1 MKQRKT
7 AITSCIRDFFRL
19 AGAQDILAGTGRMMM
34 RKSLRTTL
42 WTAGITS
49 SGYLSSH
56 LGLPGFTGLQAI
68 LIPLIIGGG
77 MLGMG
82 AGLTYVPRTLSR
94 RLVTIAEANDL
105 NLMEDYRKSLVS
117 EHLDVFWDR
126 VFRHE
131 SALRFSDRERAA
143 EQDQI
148 MADRRMLLDH
158 LKALP
163 PDLLARLGA
172 APDGDPVDLV
182 QVLMAEH
189 PAITGVEKS
198 REGFVLSCLYAMRH
212 SFAQATEAEAVGY
225 RLALYEDYCDG
236 ACFDPGDTKLL
247 QQYEGSTTLNDIKAQ
262 LRFGHFDR
270 LRELPA
276 VLAGRFW
283 QFLISRKI
291 AGLTGRAVKTLNDA
305 YHTDR
310 FNCQSLLWPGEENA
324 RWLQALPQAGQEV
337 LRWRHF
343 IVKSALGPSY
353 DTAQAVLDRM
363 LLPCFELATRLRMRY
378 DPEYGDHS
386 LDGLAAADR
395 TVMNNAVDDLTEFGY
410 HPKTLAA
417 VRRSTEKNRGQLADF
432 LNHLRQLPEAGRI
445 FQDGLA
451 LRAVKIAF
459 HINADGLRKDFL
471 NRRAVLS
478 REATLRRIEKA
489 AAEKHIYTGRL
500 ICLRLHHTLTLT
512 QIQDYRRLAR
522 ALAYDPQPYRP

>member
-1 MKQRKT
+1 MKRRRT
-7 AITSCIRDFFRL
+7 AKTSCIRDFLRL

-68 LIPLIIGGG
+68 LIPLVIGGG
-77 MLGMG
+77 MLGTG
-82 AGLTYVPRTLSR
+82 AGLTYIPRTLSR

-131 SALRFSDRERAA
+131 SALRFSDRERVA

-158 LKALP
+158 LKTLP

-172 APDGDPVDLV
+172 TPDGDPADLV
-182 QVLMAEH
+182 QALMAEH

-262 LRFGHFDR
+262 LRFGHVDR

-324 RWLQALPQAGQEV
+324 RWLQALPQAGEEV

-378 DPEYGDHS
+378 DPEYGDQS
-386 LDGLAAADR
+386 LDGIAAGADR
-395 TVMNNAVDDLTEFGY
+395 MVRGSAVDDLAELGY

-417 VRRSTEKNRGQLADF
+417 ARRRAEKDSRQLAEF
-432 LNHLRQLPEAGRI
+432 LEHLRQLPEAGRI
-445 FQDGLA
+445 LEDGLA

-459 HINADGLRKDFL
+459 HIDADGLRTDFL
-471 NRRAVLS
+471 SGRAVLS

-500 ICLRLHHTLTLT
+500 LCLRLHHALTLV
-512 QIQDYRRLAR
+512 QIRDYRRLVR
-522 ALAYDPQPYRP
+522 ALAYDQEP